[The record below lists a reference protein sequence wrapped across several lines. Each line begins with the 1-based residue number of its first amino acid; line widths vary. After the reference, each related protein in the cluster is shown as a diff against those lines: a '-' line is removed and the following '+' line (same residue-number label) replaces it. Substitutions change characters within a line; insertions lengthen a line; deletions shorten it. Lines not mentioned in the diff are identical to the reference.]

1 MVQSLRDISTPVN
14 GSETLS
20 GHSTVL
26 GANHWYRRYVL
37 QEQLNK
43 HWLLR
48 GAHEEEETPNHRPC
62 HVSIVMP
69 AHLLTPF

>member
-26 GANHWYRRYVL
+26 DANHWYML

-69 AHLLTPF
+69 AQLLTPF